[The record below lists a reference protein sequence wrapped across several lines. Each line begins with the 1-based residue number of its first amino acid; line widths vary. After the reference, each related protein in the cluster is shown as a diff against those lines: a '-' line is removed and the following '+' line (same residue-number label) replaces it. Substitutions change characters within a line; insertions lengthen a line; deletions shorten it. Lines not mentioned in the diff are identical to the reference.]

1 MKLLLDENVPRKL
14 KFRLSRFQ
22 VFTVQEMG
30 WAGLTNG
37 ILLMR
42 ILDSGFE
49 ALVTFDRSLEHQQ
62 NFKEYPVPVLVL
74 SAPSNTYEDIMPL
87 LPRLLTMIEE
97 GNLKP
102 GVNAV
107 AVTD

>member
-37 ILLMR
+37 ILLAQMLEHR
-42 ILDSGFE
+42 FE
-49 ALVTFDRSLEHQQ
+49 ALVTFDRSMGHQQ
-62 NFKEYPVPVLVL
+62 NFKEYPIPVLVL
-74 SAPSNTYEDIMPL
+74 TAPSNTYEDIIPL
-87 LPRLLTMIEE
+87 LQGLLSMIEG
-97 GNLKP
+97 GNLNP
-102 GVNAV
+102 GLNTVS
-107 AVTD
+107 VTD